1 MVMANKNNRYATSG
15 NNALKV
21 QKVEKKQVKKVKK
34 VKQNRNIKAK
44 LKFIKLVAILFFA
57 SIFTLSRFAL
67 IMKMNANVREL
78 KKQVSTVK
86 KENENLIVDLAK
98 INNIKNIETMAVT
111 KYNMV
116 NPKTE
121 EVNFVDVKQMA
132 FTEKNNKTTFKLFQR
147 IVGLIN

>member
-1 MVMANKNNRYATSG
+1 MVMANKKNRYATSG

-21 QKVEKKQVKKVKK
+21 QEIEKKKIKKVKK
-34 VKQNRNIKAK
+34 VKQNRNVKAK
-44 LKFIKLVAILFFA
+44 LKFIKIVAVLFAA
-57 SIFTLSRFAL
+57 SVFTLSRFAL
-67 IMKMNANVREL
+67 IMKMNADVREL
-78 KKQVSTVK
+78 KKQVSIVK

-98 INNIKNIETMAVT
+98 VKNIKNIETVAVT

-132 FTEKNNKTTFKLFQR
+132 TTEKNNTTAFRLFQR
-147 IVGLIN
+147 IVGFIN